1 MKIYVVGT
9 EHVRCAV
16 GASKSVVHAGFGK
29 RADEGMDFFGA
40 GCRGEIYLIGTDSYD
55 AA

>member
-1 MKIYVVGT
+1 MKIHVPGT

-16 GASKSVVHAGFGK
+16 WASEGVVHAGFGK

-40 GCRGEIYLIGTDSYD
+40 GYRGEIDLFGTDPYD